1 MVSLLRQFKIFFV
14 FILFYRSRNYKNLR
28 IKNIENQMVFCQ
40 NIMKK
45 SYISILKYS
54 STNFFLIKIKL
65 QDQLIQKQQQKIK
78 KRAADLHI
86 LFFLIN
92 LFFFSYARVEL
103 EHIVTS
109 SFWSLNMAGN
119 ST

>member
-1 MVSLLRQFKIFFV
+1 
-14 FILFYRSRNYKNLR
+14 
-28 IKNIENQMVFCQ
+28 
-40 NIMKK
+40 MKK

-78 KRAADLHI
+78 KKAAELHI

-109 SFWSLNMAGN
+109 SFWSLNMARN
-119 ST
+119 STQVQICGTYLTTKKEICGDLIRFRF